1 MIKRLSVL
9 VVVVAGLAIVSSP
22 AGAAL
27 LVAHRAGDGTL
38 QTDTATGT
46 VKFDGQGVAY
56 GRVTGK
62 GTIKVK
68 GTTFSVGHWS
78 SRKKASTG
86 WWTYSGWNMSLSV
99 SSSVH
104 LRITGGG
111 IDVRVVADGTGYV
124 KGTKGRYLLNS
135 TGWRAMPSGGRS
147 FGL

>member
-1 MIKRLSVL
+1 M
-9 VVVVAGLAIVSSP
+9 
-22 AGAAL
+22 
-27 LVAHRAGDGTL
+27 

-46 VKFDGQGVAY
+46 VRFDGQGVAY

-68 GTTFSVGHWS
+68 GTSFSVGHWS

-86 WWTYSGWNMSLSV
+86 WWTYSGQNMSLSV

-111 IDVRVVADGTGYV
+111 IDVRVVADGTGYRQGHEGPLPAELHRLAGDAV
-124 KGTKGRYLLNS
+124 RRPQLQPVAG
-135 TGWRAMPSGGRS
+135 SGLPRPGAV
-147 FGL
+147 FL

>member
-9 VVVVAGLAIVSSP
+9 VGVVAGLAIVSAP
-22 AGAAL
+22 AGAAV
-27 LVAHRAGDGTL
+27 LVAHKAGDGAL
-38 QTDTATGT
+38 QTDSASGT
-46 VKFDGQGVAY
+46 VRFDGSGVAY
-56 GRVTGK
+56 GRVNGK

-104 LRITGGG
+104 LRITGAG
-111 IDVRVVADGTGYV
+111 IDVRIVADGTGYL
-124 KGTKGRYLLNS
+124 KGSKGRYLLNS
-135 TGWRAMPSGGRS
+135 SGWRAMPSGGRS
-147 FGL
+147 YSL